1 MEQQDYLKRQ
11 IDQMAKVLGKIIA
24 DITGLKDQGKVNEGM
39 EIADQTMKSELALDM
54 GDLLKIPK
62 NEFIDTLINKK
73 QVHNENLEQF
83 AEMLSELADGW
94 LKQDAGEKAK
104 DLYEKALAIY
114 EYLEETGSAFSF
126 GRNMKKQNINNII
139 QEIG

>member
-62 NEFIDTLINKK
+62 NEFIDTLLNKK
-73 QVHNENLEQF
+73 QVHYENLEQF

-94 LKQDAGEKAK
+94 LKQDDNEKAK
-104 DLYEKALAIY
+104 GLYEKTLAIY

-126 GRNMKKQNINNII
+126 ARNMKKQQINSIL
-139 QEIG
+139 QGL

>member
-11 IDQMAKVLGKIIA
+11 IDQMARVLGKIIA

-39 EIADQTMKSELALDM
+39 EIADQTLKSELTMDM

-62 NEFIDTLINKK
+62 DEFIDTLLNKK
-73 QVHNENLEQF
+73 QLQPENLEQF

-114 EYLEETGSAFSF
+114 DYIEETGSAFSF
-126 GRNMKKQNINNII
+126 ARNMKKQNINSII

>member
-39 EIADQTMKSELALDM
+39 EIADQTLKSELSLNMD
-54 GDLLKIPK
+54 DLLNIPK

-126 GRNMKKQNINNII
+126 GRNMKKQNINKII

>member
-1 MEQQDYLKRQ
+1 
-11 IDQMAKVLGKIIA
+11 
-24 DITGLKDQGKVNEGM
+24 
-39 EIADQTMKSELALDM
+39 MK
-54 GDLLKIPK
+54 DLLKIPRD
-62 NEFIDTLINKK
+62 EFIDTLINKK
-73 QVHNENLEQF
+73 QVHKENLEQF

-114 EYLEETGSAFSF
+114 EYLEEAGSAFSF

>member
-11 IDQMAKVLGKIIA
+11 IDQMARVLGKIIA

-39 EIADQTMKSELALDM
+39 EIAEQDMKSELALDM
-54 GDLLKIPK
+54 KDLLKIPRD
-62 NEFIDTLINKK
+62 EFIDTLINKK
-73 QVHNENLEQF
+73 QVHKENLEQF

-114 EYLEETGSAFSF
+114 EYLEEAGSAFSF
-126 GRNMKKQNINNII
+126 GRNMKKQNINSII